1 MDEPEQLRRGK
12 LFEKAV
18 QKDWEETAGGQPWIE
33 HTIPLLKGVTRT
45 GRRRHGRMD
54 IFVDELG
61 DMVTVV
67 EIKATDW
74 DRVLPRNRQK
84 NLASRDNGAQGTNRG
99 LSERV
104 WLAGSLVLRLKEHE
118 ANVRRSHH
126 QGWMP
131 PLLAAK
137 TGASNEEEPVSA
149 YRPAG

>member
-18 QKDWEETAGGQPWIE
+18 QKDWEETAGGQPWTE

-84 NLASRDNGAQGTNRG
+84 NLASHRRQ
-99 LSERV
+99 V
-104 WLAGSLVLRLKEHE
+104 WKYIEKYVDGEGMDVCAGIIYPTAPKTTGLKEQIE
-118 ANVRRSHH
+118 DY
-126 QGWMP
+126 
-131 PLLAAK
+131 L
-137 TGASNEEEPVSA
+137 NEYGLQVVW
-149 YRPAG
+149 YYD